1 MRKRILFVGL
11 AAFFVLPMF
20 GQEYFVNK
28 STSNLDLFDLGLD
41 EHKDLI
47 GGEIIDC
54 IPDRFRSMGA
64 ERRNDEYNVFFSGEL
79 DGSEILV
86 NVRDLSIRNSDRFLQ
101 SDVSKYW
108 VHDYYFAAISSGSIQ
123 NAILK
128 YESYWKD
135 WVGTAEYQEY
145 WTWADDF
152 EPHAYFIS
160 DMSLFI
166 NSVNNFAEA
175 YILFSSLKRQGK
187 SFFEAGI
194 KEFYDYERNPQF
206 EELLYID
213 DASKLQFSFDGDYL
227 TIFLDEKEKVRL
239 VGCDK
244 EMFNFIRD
252 CVKANECDLSKV
264 TWPRHADGSC
274 DYDDKI
280 IKTHKVGG
288 MYKMEDNIRLRAAE
302 GIAGDALATL
312 AAGTRVKVE
321 ITGKEETIDGIA
333 SNWVQVSV
341 LDGAKDKDGNAIA
354 SGTKGWLFGGYL
366 STTEYVEPVKEEKKV
381 NLLDSVET
389 KDERKVNRAA
399 KMNKKEEND
408 DFVFPFIQVGFGII
422 LMIVLLPIIL
432 VIAKR
437 RKAGKD

>member
-1 MRKRILFVGL
+1 MREKILFVGL
-11 AAFFVLPMF
+11 TVLSVLPMF

-128 YESYWKD
+128 YESHWKD

-175 YILFSSLKRQGK
+175 YILFSSLRKRGNR
-187 SFFEAGI
+187 FEAGI

-264 TWPRHADGSC
+264 TWPRHADGMC
-274 DYDDKI
+274 DYEDENGNVKTGASEDLDTSVTAVIPKPSPDLGKTAVVTENLRLRTDDK
-280 IKTHKVGG
+280 TTAKVVTT
-288 MYKMEDNIRLRAAE
+288 LV
-302 GIAGDALATL
+302 AGA
-312 AAGTRVKVE
+312 RVKVFAPGRE
-321 ITGKEETIDGIA
+321 DTIDGIA

-341 LDGAKDKDGNAIA
+341 LDGAKDKDGNAIEA
-354 SGTKGWLFGGYL
+354 GTVGWLFGGYL
-366 STTEYVEPVKEEKKV
+366 SEAESAESESLNKEVANVKESSALPIV
-381 NLLDSVET
+381 PIATGGAVL
-389 KDERKVNRAA
+389 A
-399 KMNKKEEND
+399 
-408 DFVFPFIQVGFGII
+408 
-422 LMIVLLPIIL
+422 VLLAVVIL
-432 VIAKR
+432 VAKR
-437 RKAGKD
+437 KKSGKE